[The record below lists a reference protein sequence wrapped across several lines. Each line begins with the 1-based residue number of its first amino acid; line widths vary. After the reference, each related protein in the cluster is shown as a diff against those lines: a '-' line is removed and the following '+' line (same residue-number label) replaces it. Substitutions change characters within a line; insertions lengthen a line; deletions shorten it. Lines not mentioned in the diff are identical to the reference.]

1 MTAKIKLNAAS
12 GGGSVSL
19 KAPSSTTGN
28 AAIDLQ
34 LPVAD
39 GTSGQA
45 IVTDGSGN
53 LSFAAAGN
61 PNGLQVLEEFFV
73 PCDGTAVTTAQG
85 SVSIQN
91 VTAAQDVPAS
101 LTTCTGSEISYQ
113 PPANTKI
120 VIYTFQFAMTY
131 KDDQNIT
138 GFQIQLDGAKVNK
151 RAYTVRGHNNNY
163 HPVTITHPFRIE
175 SGLSADADV
184 GRVQSWSSAKT
195 IRVQMRYWASNYEAS
210 IHKLGEGF
218 QVSQANNLDNNV
230 FSMPCVGIRAIGS
243 I

>member
-1 MTAKIKLNAAS
+1 MSSIKLTADS
-12 GGGSVSL
+12 GGGTFEV
-19 KAPSSTTGN
+19 KAPSSSANTRVLTLPDTGN
-28 AAIDLQ
+28 LT
-34 LPVAD
+34 L
-39 GTSGQA
+39 
-45 IVTDGSGN
+45 
-53 LSFAAAGN
+53 N
-61 PNGLQVLEEFFV
+61 PGHTGPLQVLEEFLV

-151 RAYTVRGHNNNY
+151 RAYTVRGYNNNY

-184 GRVQSWSSAKT
+184 GRVQSWTSAKT
-195 IRVQMRYWASNYEAS
+195 IRVQMRYWANNYEGA
-210 IHKLGEGF
+210 IHKYGEAIRASDGSF
-218 QVSQANNLDNNV
+218 ENNQ
-230 FSMPCVGIRAIGS
+230 FSIPCVGIKAIGS
-243 I
+243 V

>member
-1 MTAKIKLNAAS
+1 MTVTFDSS
-12 GGGSVSL
+12 GKV
-19 KAPSSTTGN
+19 TGN
-28 AAIDLQ
+28 RLQ
-34 LPVAD
+34 MPA
-39 GTSGQA
+39 
-45 IVTDGSGN
+45 GSGAE
-53 LSFAAAGN
+53 LS
-61 PNGLQVLEEFFV
+61 VTEEFFV

-85 SVSIQN
+85 SVSIPN
-91 VTAAQDVPAS
+91 VTVAQDVPAS

-120 VIYTFQFAMTY
+120 VIYTYHFHMTY

-151 RAYTVRGHNNNY
+151 RAYTVRGYNYNY

-175 SGLSADADV
+175 PSLSADADV
-184 GRVQSWSSAKT
+184 GRVQSWTSAKT

-218 QVSQANNLDNNV
+218 EVGQADNLNNSV
-230 FSMPCVGIRAIGS
+230 FSMPCVGIKAIG
-243 I
+243 IRE